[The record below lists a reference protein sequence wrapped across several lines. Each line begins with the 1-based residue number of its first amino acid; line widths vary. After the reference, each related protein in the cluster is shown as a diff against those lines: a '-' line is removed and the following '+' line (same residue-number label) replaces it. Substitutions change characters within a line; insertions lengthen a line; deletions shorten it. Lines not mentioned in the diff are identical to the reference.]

1 VTHKW
6 LTEKEVDGIY
16 DDFEQMRDRDLV
28 MLGNSHGAPS
38 QLSDTNRLI
47 ADWREMRELLL
58 SCEDQLPACT
68 RDREDIE
75 DMREATADD

>member
-1 VTHKW
+1 MTHKW
-6 LTEKEVDGIY
+6 LTEKEV
-16 DDFEQMRDRDLV
+16 EQIEKIV
-28 MLGNSHGAPS
+28 AKGWPANIGN
-38 QLSDTNRLI
+38 QRLI

-58 SCEDQLPACT
+58 SCEAQLPACT